1 MSRGNKFITSLALLG
16 LSVFL
21 CVGPATAA
29 LTVTSSAVG
38 GTDELAPGPVGEVTA
53 ELDLESGTSV
63 LVSWALAA
71 DDFVRQTPVGSDFTS
86 GGVFVNVNDVTSYNV
101 WRQAVGA
108 AEAEL
113 VGSVSA
119 GETSFADDTVV
130 TGETY
135 TYLVTAADASGNE
148 SSAVESG
155 QVNLGPPP
163 TAESSAFTA
172 GSLDLGDAGVDDQ
185 LAETFS
191 FTNNPDDPEA
201 VLIVVAEISGAGFS
215 VDPASLGIAA
225 GETDGVDVIFTAAD
239 VGNINGAYIG
249 VLTITTNDLNNR
261 TTIINLTASISG
273 GLAVGG
279 ITVSGAF
286 NFASVAIGSTKDLTL
301 TIGNNGDL
309 DLTGSLA
316 VAGDAVFTAS
326 DAVFSLAGG
335 EELAV
340 TVTFAPTVAQS
351 YSGSIVIS
359 SDDPNQPEVT
369 VDLSGS
375 GFDPGDVQILVDAD
389 GNTILGDLDGSAAVD
404 FDDFFIFAD
413 SFGATGESA
422 ADLDGNLAVNF
433 DDFFIFAD
441 NFGKSGTYVGGS
453 TAQ

>member
-1 MSRGNKFITSLALLG
+1 MSRGNKFITRLALLG

-71 DDFVRQTPVGSDFTS
+71 DDFVRQTPVASDFTS

-301 TIGNNGDL
+301 TIGNSGDL

-340 TVTFAPTVAQS
+340 TVTFAPTDAQS

-441 NFGKSGTYVGGS
+441 NFGKSGTYVGG
-453 TAQ
+453 

>member
-1 MSRGNKFITSLALLG
+1 MSRGKKGFVTSLVLLG

-21 CVGPATAA
+21 CVNPATAA
-29 LTVTSSAVG
+29 MTISSGPAA

-63 LVSWALAA
+63 LVSWTLAA

-239 VGNINGAYIG
+239 VGNINGTYVG

-316 VAGDAVFTAS
+316 VLGDAVFTAS
-326 DAVFSLAGG
+326 DAFFSLAGG

-340 TVTFAPTVAQS
+340 TVTFAPTVAQI

-422 ADLDGNLAVNF
+422 ADFDGNLAVNF

-441 NFGKSGTYVGGS
+441 NFGKSGTYVGG
-453 TAQ
+453 

>member
-1 MSRGNKFITSLALLG
+1 
-16 LSVFL
+16 
-21 CVGPATAA
+21 
-29 LTVTSSAVG
+29 VG

-340 TVTFAPTVAQS
+340 TVTFAPTVSQS